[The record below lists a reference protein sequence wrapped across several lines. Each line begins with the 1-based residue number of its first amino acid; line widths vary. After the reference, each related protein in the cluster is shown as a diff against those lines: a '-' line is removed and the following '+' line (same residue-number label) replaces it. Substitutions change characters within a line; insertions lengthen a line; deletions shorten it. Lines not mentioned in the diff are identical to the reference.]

1 MTITGFDHY
10 TIRCADLQAAW
21 RFYAETLGLRV
32 VDRPGMPVPAAI
44 VYIPTNDMMLIHLF
58 QATPEQDAT
67 FSRIRPPDTQWLT
80 GRLQHVALQ
89 ARGLMEFRQRLA
101 QHGVA
106 FTERTLERAGKHLV
120 VLKDLDGVEIEL
132 SFALDE
138 LE

>member
-1 MTITGFDHY
+1 MTITGLDHY
-10 TIRCADLQAAW
+10 TIRCADLRAAW

-44 VYIPTNDMMLIHLF
+44 VYLDDMMLIHLF

-67 FSRIRPPDTQWLT
+67 FSRILPPDDEWLT
-80 GRLQHVALQ
+80 GRLHHVA
-89 ARGLMEFRQRLA
+89 FK
-101 QHGVA
+101 
-106 FTERTLERAGKHLV
+106 ERTLERAAKHLI
-120 VLKDLDGVEIEL
+120 VLKDLDGIEIEL